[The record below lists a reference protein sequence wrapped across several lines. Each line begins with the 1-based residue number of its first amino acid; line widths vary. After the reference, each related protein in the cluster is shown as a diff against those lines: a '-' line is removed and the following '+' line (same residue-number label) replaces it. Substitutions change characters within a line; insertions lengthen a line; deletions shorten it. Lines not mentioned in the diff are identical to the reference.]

1 MQACVDGRFVH
12 MGGGYYWNKKNGTT
26 MITDFHTGETVP
38 AGVNQEPMDKL
49 GNQRMYDGISLML
62 SSSSN
67 ERGEMIGLRSD
78 EEVSRLIETAIVL
91 FPNNGAYTVVYSQ
104 GYVQYVYNEGETEIE
119 NHVSQKNGY
128 RAVRLLDQVA
138 SYIYLIE
145 VDQRQLA
152 AQFVAR
158 FAVGQ

>member
-1 MQACVDGRFVH
+1 
-12 MGGGYYWNKKNGTT
+12 
-26 MITDFHTGETVP
+26 MITDFHTGATVP

-91 FPNNGAYTVVYSQ
+91 FPNNGTYTVVYSQ
-104 GYVQYVYNEGETEIE
+104 GYVQYVYNEGQTEIE
-119 NHVSQKNGY
+119 NHVSRKNGY
-128 RAVRLLDQVA
+128 RAVHVLDQVA